1 MDVKKEI
8 KDFFVTSVCI
18 FIKNIDV
25 VTVCLV
31 KDGRYASHIESR
43 HGEYICISADNQF
56 MATFNFSANH
66 MSYIRVY
73 NVLSGDKIDIPLR
86 TYTTFQ
92 QHPSQNFHN
101 AFSILDNEEY
111 QLVFIGS
118 KAKGDSDTNYST
130 NTINT
135 YALTKKNTHAQRIKE
150 FNKLNNILM

>member
-43 HGEYICISADNQF
+43 HGEYICISADSQL
-56 MATFNFSANH
+56 MATFDFAANLIH
-66 MSYIRVY
+66 VY
-73 NVLSGDKIDIPLR
+73 NFLSGATITIPIR
-86 TYTTFQ
+86 RCTAFQ
-92 QHPSQNFHN
+92 QHPSQSFHN